1 MNTPK
6 FSAIV
11 LLVCLA
17 FAVACSQAKPV
28 EPKISVTKER
38 VFRSDWLQMK
48 GTGFTPDTN
57 IVSHLRRP
65 DGSEFPT
72 LHIQTNERGEFT
84 HDIDSLLL
92 QPGPYELW
100 VEDLPS
106 KKTSNV
112 ARFEV
117 TFEPQPQ

>member
-6 FSAIV
+6 SLSVV
-11 LLVCLA
+11 LLVCLSLA
-17 FAVACSQAKPV
+17 AGCAQTKAV
-28 EPKISVTKER
+28 EPKIIVTKDK
-38 VFRSDWLQMK
+38 VFRSDHLEMK
-48 GTGFTPDTN
+48 GSGFTPDSN

-72 LHIQTNERGEFT
+72 LHIQTDTRGEFT

-117 TFEPQPQ
+117 TFEPQ

>member
-6 FSAIV
+6 FLSVV
-11 LLVCLA
+11 LLVCL
-17 FAVACSQAKPV
+17 FVAACAQTKPV
-28 EPKISVTKER
+28 DPKISVTKEK

-48 GTGFTPDTN
+48 GTGFTPDSN

-65 DGSEFPT
+65 DGTEFPT

-92 QPGPYELW
+92 SPGVFELW

-106 KKTSNV
+106 KKTSNT

-117 TFEPQPQ
+117 SESPQK